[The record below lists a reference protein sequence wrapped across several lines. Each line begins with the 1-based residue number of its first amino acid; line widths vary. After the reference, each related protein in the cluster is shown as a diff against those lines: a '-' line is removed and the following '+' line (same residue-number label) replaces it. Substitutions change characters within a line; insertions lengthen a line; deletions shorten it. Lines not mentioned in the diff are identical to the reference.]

1 MLNLYNAS
9 TKKEND
15 PNEPRYLT
23 NTEIKS
29 IVNKIGYYAY
39 TAATRESAIFA
50 RESLIKLE
58 TFRMRNIILTPL
70 ALEKYTELYIS
81 NNFFSRSEY
90 GTAVGATAG
99 EATSQSSSQQALNS
113 FKVEVSKATTSSVEI
128 FEEILEVRK
137 RKSPKMF
144 VYFKDKPSVETIMK
158 EKRLKFETI
167 TVNDLSTEK
176 RIESVDVIYPNKSF
190 PTWYKLYQQI
200 IIQFIEMPLF
210 SWMLQLRISTDLM
223 YKNKI
228 MPKDISRAIER
239 EGILST
245 IYSPLIKD
253 EKGSFILID
262 IYVHNVAKIL
272 KIKNMKELS
281 LPEENKIFMYLNNIV
296 KPSLNSMIVK
306 GLNNITRIQRYNI
319 SVNFCLYYE
328 INLNRY
334 FPNKVNEYII
344 KLNIPY
350 MKINVITYEDVI
362 NLFKSIGVVDIRLTE
377 TIPELLEYTDME
389 LYVRLNPKP
398 ENIPDKK
405 YTPIFYLTEMLKLD
419 KDETDNYRRSQQDIK
434 AKLFQQVLRV
444 EDKTQKLNLLQ
455 QAAEIKI
462 YREPSILYQ
471 NNNQIYIE
479 TEGQDFSELIKMGD
493 IDMTKSYTNDIN
505 DILRYFGIEAVR
517 AHIIKEL
524 IVLIKSSGSDTYV
537 DPRHMSLIAD
547 WMTMFGF
554 ITPFTLKGMKY
565 HKLGPLANAAL
576 REPTKALQEDAMMN
590 KIDYLNNVSSAI
602 TVGNPIKLG
611 TGVVDLIIDQEKIK
625 KQLKDKP
632 KQQKQKISLD
642 VTSRLV
648 SMLLEGDYTEST
660 DTTQENVSRNNTL
673 PFDIPLVFDTD
684 EIRLSYDPDFE
695 DHSINTLFPVLSP
708 ELKTVYQNSIICDPP
723 VVSTIIAYTNIPVEN
738 PINRIVN
745 ISADIRSANELIVNP
760 PLVETL
766 NIENS
771 FLDDLFG

>member
-1 MLNLYNAS
+1 
-9 TKKEND
+9 
-15 PNEPRYLT
+15 
-23 NTEIKS
+23 
-29 IVNKIGYYAY
+29 
-39 TAATRESAIFA
+39 
-50 RESLIKLE
+50 
-58 TFRMRNIILTPL
+58 
-70 ALEKYTELYIS
+70 
-81 NNFFSRSEY
+81 
-90 GTAVGATAG
+90 
-99 EATSQSSSQQALNS
+99 
-113 FKVEVSKATTSSVEI
+113 
-128 FEEILEVRK
+128 
-137 RKSPKMF
+137 
-144 VYFKDKPSVETIMK
+144 
-158 EKRLKFETI
+158 
-167 TVNDLSTEK
+167 
-176 RIESVDVIYPNKSF
+176 
-190 PTWYKLYQQI
+190 
-200 IIQFIEMPLF
+200 
-210 SWMLQLRISTDLM
+210 
-223 YKNKI
+223 
-228 MPKDISRAIER
+228 
-239 EGILST
+239 
-245 IYSPLIKD
+245 
-253 EKGSFILID
+253 
-262 IYVHNVAKIL
+262 
-272 KIKNMKELS
+272 
-281 LPEENKIFMYLNNIV
+281 
-296 KPSLNSMIVK
+296 
-306 GLNNITRIQRYNI
+306 
-319 SVNFCLYYE
+319 
-328 INLNRY
+328 
-334 FPNKVNEYII
+334 
-344 KLNIPY
+344 
-350 MKINVITYEDVI
+350 
-362 NLFKSIGVVDIRLTE
+362 
-377 TIPELLEYTDME
+377 
-389 LYVRLNPKP
+389 
-398 ENIPDKK
+398 
-405 YTPIFYLTEMLKLD
+405 MLKLD

-660 DTTQENVSRNNTL
+660 DTTQENVSLNNTL